1 MHPINSAQAS
11 SALTAPFGSAFCFFL
26 IKGLEAASRGAVPA
40 KTKQGINVKLE
51 K

>member
-40 KTKQGINVKLE
+40 KTKQGINVELE